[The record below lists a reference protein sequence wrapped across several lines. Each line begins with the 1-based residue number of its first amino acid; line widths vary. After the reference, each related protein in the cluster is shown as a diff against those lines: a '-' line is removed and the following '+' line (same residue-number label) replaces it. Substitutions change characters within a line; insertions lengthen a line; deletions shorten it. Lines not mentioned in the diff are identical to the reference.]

1 MTFGGAKLGETMARL
16 YVGNIDSSISEADLE
31 FECRRFLQHGA
42 LDNVWVARN
51 PGGFGFVEFGDARD
65 AEACVRELHD
75 ARLGN
80 QRLKVEFA
88 KSRGKNAAPGA
99 SGSTSAAPAASVA
112 PDAGQTTSKPKP
124 VRVKHRAVLE
134 GLPPSFTWKELKD
147 EMRRIGRILYADI
160 DEHGDGIVD
169 FESADDLDYA
179 VRVINGSMLDGAVI
193 RVRRAGDSSSSGAP
207 SEERREPERRRDDD
221 RRRPRD
227 ERERSPHSM

>member
-1 MTFGGAKLGETMARL
+1 MRCAQLEIA
-16 YVGNIDSSISEADLE
+16 VGTDDD
-31 FECRRFLQHGA
+31 GA
-42 LDNVWVARN
+42 LSGALSKLDDLDGKAEWREAPSDQYNYKGTVAITRQ
-51 PGGFGFVEFGDARD
+51 
-65 AEACVRELHD
+65 LHD

-99 SGSTSAAPAASVA
+99 SGSTSAAPVASVA

-193 RVRRAGDSSSSGAP
+193 RVRRAGDGSSSGGP
-207 SEERREPERRRDDD
+207 SEERREPDRRRDDDD

-227 ERERSPHSM
+227 EREAVLSRRPGP

>member
-1 MTFGGAKLGETMARL
+1 MSLTLASANVAMPLWQAAAAFTML
-16 YVGNIDSSISEADLE
+16 
-31 FECRRFLQHGA
+31 
-42 LDNVWVARN
+42 
-51 PGGFGFVEFGDARD
+51 
-65 AEACVRELHD
+65 
-75 ARLGN
+75 
-80 QRLKVEFA
+80 
-88 KSRGKNAAPGA
+88 
-99 SGSTSAAPAASVA
+99 TASVA

-193 RVRRAGDSSSSGAP
+193 RVRRVMLMTGSLY
-207 SEERREPERRRDDD
+207 RRGPHTRPVRDATKPRRAT
-221 RRRPRD
+221 RRGFVVLSQPVRC
-227 ERERSPHSM
+227 SHTG

>member
-1 MTFGGAKLGETMARL
+1 MARL
-16 YVGNIDSSISEADLE
+16 YVGHIDSSISESDLE
-31 FECRRFLQHGA
+31 FECRKFCQHGA

-193 RVRRAGDSSSSGAP
+193 RVRRAGDGSSSGSGGP
-207 SEERREPERRRDDD
+207 SEERREPDRRRDDDD

-227 ERERSPHSM
+227 DRERSPHSM